1 MSSVGLSE
9 WVLLALIGLIVL
21 GPERL
26 PRIASQIGNW
36 IGQARRMT
44 RVMRRQLEDELNLEK
59 ENSIKPASS
68 APLQEAA
75 ETAPPAD
82 DPEPHVPANEDDDN
96 FSPAHDAES
105 DGTGVGDDDGDGDG
119 DGDGDDEG
127 FEVDETGSAEA
138 GPADDKP
145 IADESVDGKKESSP

>member
-44 RVMRRQLEDELNLEK
+44 RVMKRQLEQELDLEK
-59 ENSIKPASS
+59 ANSIKPRSTDANRPSPGPDQES
-68 APLQEAA
+68 ARN
-75 ETAPPAD
+75 
-82 DPEPHVPANEDDDN
+82 PANQYDDT
-96 FSPAHDAES
+96 FSPVHDAGS
-105 DGTGVGDDDGDGDG
+105 IGTGVGDDDRFDPEQPGDEPDQ
-119 DGDGDDEG
+119 DHDDVPDDEQ
-127 FEVDETGSAEA
+127 ES
-138 GPADDKP
+138 KP
-145 IADESVDGKKESSP
+145 